1 MNERISVVVPLYNE
15 EDNVDPLFNR
25 IVAALDLMPGHDHEC
40 LLVNDGSTDG
50 TAAAIDRLA
59 EEDVRFRAIHLT
71 ENCGQSAALWAG
83 MTRANGDYILS
94 IDGDLQNDPAD
105 FPKIIELLS
114 DYDCVCGYR
123 VNRCDTWVRKISS
136 RIANRVRNAI
146 LRDGLRDTG
155 CGTKGFRRECLR
167 YLIPFNG
174 AHRFYGAVLR
184 NAGMRLTECPVQHHP
199 RQHGVSKYGIGNRLG
214 RGIYD
219 LIGVAWL
226 LRRVV
231 YPDVEDGP

>member
-15 EDNVDPLFNR
+15 EDTVALLFNK
-25 IVAALDLMPGHDHEC
+25 IAAAFDLLPGYDHEC

-59 EEDVRFRAIHLT
+59 EVDVRFRAIHLT

-123 VNRCDTWVRKISS
+123 VNRRDTWVRKISS

-155 CGTKGFRRECLR
+155 CGMKGFRRECLR

>member
-15 EDNVDPLFNR
+15 EDNVRPLFDK
-25 IVAALDLMPGHDHEC
+25 IAAVFDLMPGYEHEC

-50 TAAAIDRLA
+50 TAAAIDRVA
-59 EEDVRFRAIHLT
+59 EEDDRFRHIQLT

-83 MTRANGDYILS
+83 MTHANGDYILT

-105 FPKIIELLS
+105 FPKIVELLG

-123 VNRCDTWVRKISS
+123 ANRRDTWVRKASS
-136 RIANRVRNAI
+136 RIANGVRNAI

-155 CGTKGFRRECLR
+155 CGTKGFRRECVR

-231 YPDVEDGP
+231 YPDVKDGR

>member
-59 EEDVRFRAIHLT
+59 EVDVRFRAIHLT

-123 VNRCDTWVRKISS
+123 VNRRDTWVRKISS

-155 CGTKGFRRECLR
+155 CGMKGFRRECLR

>member
-123 VNRCDTWVRKISS
+123 VNRRDTWVRKISS

-174 AHRFYGAVLR
+174 AHRFYGAILR

>member
-59 EEDVRFRAIHLT
+59 EVDVRFRAIHLT

-123 VNRCDTWVRKISS
+123 VNRRDTWVRKISS